1 MSAATIPMLTRRGD
15 DGRPIEDVWSL
26 PLAEAVLERFLTAL
40 FEDHHDKLT
49 FGPIIQGAAY
59 ELRAPG
65 KPTSINVGGG
75 YLTVHWGRGG
85 HFHLCIGEN
94 RGPAENPNPPEL
106 VAHRRPGRAELFRAR
121 DRRGDPV
128 SWGFRMFN
136 GKGEPQIS
144 IFFPNPFITD
154 EDGLADTPDWSRLAL
169 WTQILATWAGQ
180 APDGLDTTGK
190 GFG

>member
-1 MSAATIPMLTRRGD
+1 MSTAVIPMVTSRSE
-15 DGRPIEDVWSL
+15 DGRPIEDVWPLS
-26 PLAEAVLERFLTAL
+26 LAEADLERFLTAL
-40 FEDHHDKLT
+40 FEDHHDQLT

-65 KPTSINVGGG
+65 PPKSISVGGG

-94 RGPAENPNPPEL
+94 LGPATSPNPPEL
-106 VAHRRPGRAELFRAR
+106 VAHRRPSRAELFRSR

-136 GKGEPQIS
+136 GHGEPQIS

-154 EDGLADTPDWSRLAL
+154 EDGLADAPDWSRLAL
-169 WTQILATWAGQ
+169 WTQVLETYAGQ
-180 APDGLDTTGK
+180 RPDGLDATGQ